1 MKKKKVITAGTQEM
15 SGQGGQLPTQDLAD
29 KLTLSQPDGAGCVP
43 YITICPPS
51 FRLLPTSLLLNRL
64 LRQKCN
70 SIHFLDLNSCQM
82 KSNSSLN
89 CKHALAI
96 MMARTQTMQVCSINL
111 KKAILFA
118 NSHMDHRF
126 LHNLQ
131 DFLIFIFQSIQYT
144 TSNIEILIRI

>member
-1 MKKKKVITAGTQEM
+1 M

-29 KLTLSQPDGAGCVP
+29 QLTLSQPDGAGCVP

-89 CKHALAI
+89 CKHALAL
-96 MMARTQTMQVCSINL
+96 MMARTQTIKVSMYNVHSM
-111 KKAILFA
+111 KKVILFA
-118 NSHMDHRF
+118 NSHWCVLATAYNWAQFWLMTYHACIWELPPSF
-126 LHNLQ
+126 STKFSQQLAKYFNG
-131 DFLIFIFQSIQYT
+131 
-144 TSNIEILIRI
+144 